1 MHTSF
6 FTERYTMDN
15 DVLAVIAEK
24 TAGFSKGQRKIAK
37 YITQNYDKAAFMT
50 AGRLGRAANVS
61 ESTVVRFAADLGY
74 DGYPAM
80 KKALQELIKNR
91 LTTVQRI
98 EASKE
103 TMERGDIV
111 ENVLTSDIEKI
122 RSTMEDIDLEAF
134 NEAVRSIVG
143 ARSIYVIGLRSS
155 AYLAGFLGF
164 YLNLLFNDVRVINQ
178 SAASEIYEQVQ
189 HIGKGDVCI
198 AISFPRYSRRTITAI
213 QFARE
218 MGALVIGITDTGS
231 SLVARNAD
239 IKLYAKS
246 EMLSFLDSLVAPL
259 SLINALVVAAAE
271 STGDKLE
278 EKFAKLEKM
287 WAEYEVY
294 EKHE

>member
-1 MHTSF
+1 
-6 FTERYTMDN
+6 MDN

-24 TAGFSKGQRKIAK
+24 TPEFSKGQRKIAK
-37 YITQNYDKAAFMT
+37 YIAANYDKAAFMT
-50 AGRLGRAANVS
+50 AGKLGKAAQVS

-103 TMERGDIV
+103 IMDKGDILDT
-111 ENVLTSDIEKI
+111 VLNSDIEKI
-122 RSTMEDIDLEAF
+122 RFTLEDIDASAF
-134 NEAVRSIVG
+134 NLSVEKIVG
-143 ARSIYVIGLRSS
+143 AKSIYVIGLRSS
-155 AYLAGFLGF
+155 SYLAGFLGF
-164 YLNLLFNDVRVINQ
+164 YLNLLFDDVRVINQ
-178 SAASEIYEQVQ
+178 SAASEIYEQIQ
-189 HIGKGDVCI
+189 HIGEKDLCI

-213 QFARE
+213 QFARD
-218 MGALVIGITDTGS
+218 MGATVIGITDSGS
-231 SLVARNAD
+231 SLVAKNSD
-239 IKLYAKS
+239 IKLYARS
-246 EMLSFLDSLVAPL
+246 DMLSFLDSLVAPL

-278 EKFAKLEKM
+278 EKFKRLEAM

-294 EKHE
+294 EKHD